1 LIKKLHEA
9 KVPLLA
15 GTDAPQGYD
24 LVPGTS
30 LHRELQLLVRAGL
43 TPLEA
48 LQTATLN
55 PAAYFGKTAEWGT
68 VAPGKTADLVVLSR
82 NPLVDIANTRSVV
95 AVVADGRYF
104 SPRDLEMLRLRI
116 MELAAK

>member
-1 LIKKLHEA
+1 MMSGASKARVDQEA
-9 KVPLLA
+9 ARREGAASGRDRCPA
-15 GTDAPQGYD
+15 GYD

-30 LHRELQLLVRAGL
+30 IHRELQLLVRAGL

-55 PAAYFGKTAEWGT
+55 PALYFGKTAEWGT
-68 VAPGKTADLVVLSR
+68 VAPA
-82 NPLVDIANTRSVV
+82 
-95 AVVADGRYF
+95 
-104 SPRDLEMLRLRI
+104 LRLKV

>member
-1 LIKKLHEA
+1 MIKKLHDA

-15 GTDAPQGYD
+15 GTDAPAGYD

-30 LHRELQLLVRAGL
+30 IHRELQLLVRAGL

-55 PAAYFGKTAEWGT
+55 PALYFGKTAEWGT
-68 VAPGKTADLVVLSR
+68 VAPA
-82 NPLVDIANTRSVV
+82 
-95 AVVADGRYF
+95 
-104 SPRDLEMLRLRI
+104 LRLKV

>member
-1 LIKKLHEA
+1 LIKKLHDA

-15 GTDAPQGYD
+15 GTDAPAGYD

-30 LHRELQLLVRAGL
+30 IHRELQLLVRAGL

-55 PAAYFGKTAEWGT
+55 PALYSGRPRSGGPSRLET
-68 VAPGKTADLVVLSR
+68 LLSR
-82 NPLVDIANTRSVV
+82 NPLLDINNTRSVG
-95 AVVADGRYF
+95 AVVVDGRYY
-104 SPRDLEMLRLRI
+104 SARELDALRLKV